1 MIPFDP
7 ARSQLLVPPPSDGPG
22 SWAGAP
28 GAFRDG
34 GELFVCYRL
43 RRPAPVRGHELRI
56 AAVERG
62 ALRDLWTV
70 RKDDLRAESIERAAI
85 VRHERAWRLYV
96 SYVAEMDRQWR
107 IGLVEAESIESLD
120 ARTIRTILHPSATGT
135 LAVKD
140 PWIVRERGRWR
151 MFVSCGRRVEEPHV
165 DSRGDALS
173 SGATKS
179 ETGLAESDDGVE
191 WSWLGIVFGASE
203 RGWDRFT
210 ARLTCATRD
219 AGGWLGCYDG
229 SASLDENYEERC
241 GLARSP
247 NLLSWQRVSVDGPV
261 IGTPRGAGG
270 VRYVAT
276 LDTGE
281 VFFEHTRAD
290 GAHELRAVL

>member
-1 MIPFDP
+1 
-7 ARSQLLVPPPSDGPG
+7 
-22 SWAGAP
+22 
-28 GAFRDG
+28 
-34 GELFVCYRL
+34 
-43 RRPAPVRGHELRI
+43 
-56 AAVERG
+56 
-62 ALRDLWTV
+62 
-70 RKDDLRAESIERAAI
+70 
-85 VRHERAWRLYV
+85 
-96 SYVAEMDRQWR
+96 
-107 IGLVEAESIESLD
+107 
-120 ARTIRTILHPSATGT
+120 
-135 LAVKD
+135 
-140 PWIVRERGRWR
+140 
-151 MFVSCGRRVEEPHV
+151 PHV

-247 NLLSWQRVSVDGPV
+247 DLLSWQRVSVDGPV

-276 LDTGE
+276 LETGE

-290 GAHELRAVL
+290 GAHLAPNSRRPVSQSSCAPTVTARSASTSRSSS